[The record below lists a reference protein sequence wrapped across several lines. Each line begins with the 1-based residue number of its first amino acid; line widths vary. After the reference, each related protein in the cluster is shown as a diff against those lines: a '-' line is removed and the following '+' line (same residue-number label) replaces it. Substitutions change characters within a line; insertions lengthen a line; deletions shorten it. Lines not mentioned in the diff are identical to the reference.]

1 LKIPDT
7 RLSAQQLIVLLPE
20 FNIFILYIRKKSCYI
35 HIKPIFYPMQKKI
48 LLIDDSS
55 VNNLLL
61 QNVLED
67 EKFSVL
73 VAFNGKEG
81 LDLIKGAKPDLI
93 LLDIMMP
100 RMDGIE
106 VLQKIVS
113 DEATNKIP
121 VIMLTAKTDKADRQI
136 SLEMGAV
143 DFITKP
149 VNIDELLGK
158 INTILGL

>member
-1 LKIPDT
+1 
-7 RLSAQQLIVLLPE
+7 
-20 FNIFILYIRKKSCYI
+20 
-35 HIKPIFYPMQKKI
+35 MQKKI

-67 EKFSVL
+67 EKFIVL

-81 LDLIKGAKPDLI
+81 LDIIKREKPDLI

-106 VLQKIVS
+106 VLQKIIS
-113 DEATNKIP
+113 DESTSKIP

-136 SLEMGAV
+136 SLEMGAA

-149 VNIDELLGK
+149 VNIDELLSK
-158 INTILGL
+158 INAILGLTA

>member
-1 LKIPDT
+1 
-7 RLSAQQLIVLLPE
+7 
-20 FNIFILYIRKKSCYI
+20 
-35 HIKPIFYPMQKKI
+35 MQKKI

-67 EKFSVL
+67 EKFNVL

-81 LDLIKGAKPDLI
+81 LDLINGAKPDLI

-106 VLQKIVS
+106 VLQKIIS
-113 DEATNKIP
+113 DEATSKIP

-136 SLEMGAV
+136 SLEMGAT

-149 VNIDELLGK
+149 VNIDELLSK
-158 INTILGL
+158 INSILGL

>member
-1 LKIPDT
+1 
-7 RLSAQQLIVLLPE
+7 
-20 FNIFILYIRKKSCYI
+20 
-35 HIKPIFYPMQKKI
+35 MQKKI

-81 LDLIKGAKPDLI
+81 LDLINGEKPDLI

-106 VLQKIVS
+106 VLQKIIS
-113 DEATNKIP
+113 DESTSKIP

-136 SLEMGAV
+136 SLEMGAA

-149 VNIDELLGK
+149 VNIDELLSK
-158 INTILGL
+158 INAILGLIT

>member
-1 LKIPDT
+1 
-7 RLSAQQLIVLLPE
+7 
-20 FNIFILYIRKKSCYI
+20 
-35 HIKPIFYPMQKKI
+35 MQKKI

-67 EKFSVL
+67 EKFNVL

-81 LDLIKGAKPDLI
+81 LDLINGEKPDLI

-106 VLQKIVS
+106 VLQKIIS
-113 DEATNKIP
+113 DEATSKIP

-136 SLEMGAV
+136 SLDMGAA

-149 VNIDELLGK
+149 VNLDELLSK
-158 INTILGL
+158 INGILGL

>member
-1 LKIPDT
+1 
-7 RLSAQQLIVLLPE
+7 
-20 FNIFILYIRKKSCYI
+20 
-35 HIKPIFYPMQKKI
+35 MQKKI

>member
-1 LKIPDT
+1 
-7 RLSAQQLIVLLPE
+7 
-20 FNIFILYIRKKSCYI
+20 
-35 HIKPIFYPMQKKI
+35 MQKKI

-67 EKFSVL
+67 EKFIVL

-81 LDLIKGAKPDLI
+81 LDIIKREKPDLI

-106 VLQKIVS
+106 VLQKIIS
-113 DEATNKIP
+113 DESTSKIP

-136 SLEMGAV
+136 SLEMGAA

-149 VNIDELLGK
+149 VNIDELLSK
-158 INTILGL
+158 INAILGLTT

>member
-1 LKIPDT
+1 
-7 RLSAQQLIVLLPE
+7 
-20 FNIFILYIRKKSCYI
+20 
-35 HIKPIFYPMQKKI
+35 MQKKI

-67 EKFSVL
+67 EKFRVL

-81 LDLIKGAKPDLI
+81 LDLINGAKPDLI

-106 VLQKIVS
+106 VLQKILS
-113 DEATNKIP
+113 DEATSKIP

-136 SLEMGAV
+136 SLEMGAA

-149 VNIDELLGK
+149 VNIDELLIK